1 MNSALATT
9 SSARLSTDIR
19 PASTT
24 GRSTVC
30 SAPGPPGGKPRLSL
44 LKLPSDPVPVISSP
58 SWTTNRVVA
67 LTSGSDSIADQS
79 KPGWLGTTVMV
90 AGSVTA
96 HSRSKALSP
105 RRAPATAV
113 RTVPTVSATSSATT
127 TSDRHRR
134 RASRRSQVTAIGL
147 PNQGGAI
154 RDNGV
159 RTTGHGEGSPTPRA
173 RDEYSQPTF

>member
-44 LKLPSDPVPVISSP
+44 LKLPSGPVPVISSP
-58 SWTTNRVVA
+58 PWTTNRVVA

-127 TSDRHRR
+127 TRDRHRR
-134 RASRRSQVTAIGL
+134 RVSRRSQVTAKPLSANL
-147 PNQGGAI
+147 PTTWPHLIRRGV

-159 RTTGHGEGSPTPRA
+159 RATGPGKLATPL
-173 RDEYSQPTF
+173 